1 MEPIFTPDGGSATK
15 STREFDLM
23 DAASVLGTWASSRET
38 SRVNSPVTSRPASP
52 SMASHPESNAAD
64 AASAMAAME
73 YVPQDGLPPV
83 AYAKLAGD
91 NFVYYVQSM
100 MVTLGRGG
108 GDGDGEPDVDLGREK
123 SISRRHATIQYDSG
137 AEAFFISP
145 LGKNGLRVGR
155 NFYKSGSGPIK
166 LHNWS
171 RIQIANVGFWFILPQ
186 GDVSQTQQP
195 LNCATQLHLHPLI
208 SRAGSP
214 TADTVPN
221 SIVASRD
228 VSPYHSDDDSN
239 EEATG
244 EDTGEKP
251 PLTYAELIIDAL
263 AENGGRLSLKAIY
276 TAICKKYLFYRRMKD
291 EDGWKNSIR
300 HNLSLNVAFKKT
312 KRLPH
317 EAVVKGNYWM
327 YDPPTDYV
335 PPKSS
340 RSRKKNSQSTPK
352 SSRLQ
357 AKASKSTKHRS
368 VPATMKLMSAAAAMA
383 TATTAL

>member
-1 MEPIFTPDGGSATK
+1 MMAADPIGLGRSE
-15 STREFDLM
+15 REFDLL

-38 SRVNSPVTSRPASP
+38 SRVNSPTTSRPASP
-52 SMASHPESNAAD
+52 TAHASAGGAAA

-73 YVPQDGLPPV
+73 YVPSEGVPPV

-108 GDGDGEPDVDLGREK
+108 GGEGGSEGEPDVDLGREK
-123 SISRRHATIQYDSG
+123 SISRKHATIQYDSA
-137 AEAFFISP
+137 AEAFFITP
-145 LGKNGLRVGR
+145 HGKNGLRVGR
-155 NFYKSGSGPIK
+155 NFYQRGSGPVK

-195 LNCATQLHLHPLI
+195 LNIPTQLHLHPLI

-214 TADTVPN
+214 APETVP
-221 SIVASRD
+221 SSMVPSRD
-228 VSPYHSDDDSN
+228 VSASEDDDDSLGMGM
-239 EEATG
+239 EAYG

-276 TAICKKYLFYRRMKD
+276 NAICKKYLFYRRMKD

-335 PPKSS
+335 PPKAS
-340 RSRKKNSQSTPK
+340 RSRKKKSRDSPK

-357 AKASKSTKHRS
+357 AKATKTTHREMS
-368 VPATMKLMSAAAAMA
+368 PALRLATEHYEMA
-383 TATTAL
+383 TPL